1 MANKDTSKSWFETGD
16 YPTQAQFAQVFEWLR
31 WKDEQVGVGDLSA
44 EIVVLLN
51 SVALVL
57 PQLLIIAGGATGS
70 YTIPAGYAIH
80 RIYAKLSG
88 GLTTIKAGNAP
99 GLGNY
104 MGEGELPGGITQVF
118 DFTVVAD
125 ANTPVYFTL
134 DSTAYLSLIETCSLK
149 IYLHK
154 I

>member
-1 MANKDTSKSWFETGD
+1 MANKDTSKGWFETGD

-44 EIVVLLN
+44 ELVALLN
-51 SVALVL
+51 SISLMVPQVLV
-57 PQLLIIAGGATGS
+57 ITAGAGT

-80 RIYAKLSG
+80 RVYAKLSG
-88 GLTTIKAGNAP
+88 GLTTLRAGSAAN
-99 GLGNY
+99 LDNY
-104 MGEGELPGGITQVF
+104 MADGEVNGGITRSF
-118 DFTVVAD
+118 DFTVEAD
-125 ANTPVYFTL
+125 VDRTVYFNL
-134 DSTAYLSLIETCSLK
+134 DTTAYAYLTESCTLK